1 MVFLFQNETD
11 FDFNES
17 LIDLVKKIILETLDY
32 EKFTKNVEI
41 SFSIVYNNK
50 IKEINLKYRNINKE
64 TDVLSFPLLEYP
76 LKTNLNENIITPLG
90 DILISI
96 DKAIYQAKEY
106 GHSLEREIAFLTVH
120 SMLHL
125 LGYDHMTEQEEKVM
139 FEKQEIILNK
149 LNIKR
154 L

>member
-41 SFSIVYNNK
+41 SFSIVYNSK

-154 L
+154 V